1 MSQSGIPN
9 LPLNRGPEIKI
20 KRKKRKALMAVLL
33 LCGIAFASPAAEL
46 PLAESAALLEK
57 LQGHRAKFPSLTA
70 DFTEEKTTHLLNK
83 PLIGNGTIAFQIP
96 NKFRRELKGSNPS
109 TTVSNGEKLW
119 IYYPNFKEA
128 ELYILGQRQF
138 FDDSIAALTAGLNFD
153 RVSDFYRF
161 RAFREEHGYRLAL
174 TPKSGGLKRMVKELA
189 VWVDDDFKIEKT
201 EATLPKD
208 DRIVTTYRNQKPT
221 PVPATTF
228 DFTPPADAHISQ
240 PLGK

>member
-1 MSQSGIPN
+1 
-9 LPLNRGPEIKI
+9 
-20 KRKKRKALMAVLL
+20 MAVGFYSHVAPTALRAVALL
-33 LCGIAFASPAAEL
+33 VCAATFTLRAAEL
-46 PLAESAALLEK
+46 PTAETTALLEK
-57 LQGHRAKFPSLTA
+57 LQEHRAKFPSLTA
-70 DFTEEKTTHLLNK
+70 DFSEEKTTHLLSK
-83 PLIGNGTIAFQIP
+83 PLAASGTISFQKP
-96 NKFRRELKGSNPS
+96 NKFRRELKGNNPS

-128 ELYILGQRQF
+128 ELYTLGQRAF

-153 RVSDFYRF
+153 RVNDFYRVH
-161 RAFREEHGYRLAL
+161 AFREDHGYRLAL

-201 EATLPKD
+201 EATLPKE
-208 DRIVTTYRNQKPT
+208 DRVVTTYRNQKPT
-221 PVPATTF
+221 AIPASTF

>member
-1 MSQSGIPN
+1 MSRSGTPHRHPK
-9 LPLNRGPEIKI
+9 LT
-20 KRKKRKALMAVLL
+20 ALFAGL
-33 LCGIAFASPAAEL
+33 LCLGRLHAAEL
-46 PLAESAALLEK
+46 SPDETNALIGK
-57 LQGHRAKFPSLTA
+57 LQQHRAKFPALTA

-83 PLIGNGTIAFQIP
+83 PLTGSGTISFQTP
-96 NKFRRELKGSNPS
+96 NKFRRELKGENPS

-128 ELYILGQRQF
+128 ELYTLGKRQA
-138 FDDSIAALTAGLNFD
+138 FDDLIASLTAGLNFD
-153 RVSDFYRF
+153 HVGDFYRF
-161 RAFREEHGYRLAL
+161 RAFRETAGYRIAL
-174 TPKSGGLKRMVKELA
+174 TPKSGTLKRMIKELA

-201 EATLPKD
+201 EAMLPKE
-208 DRIVTTYRNQKPT
+208 DRLVTTYRNQKPT